1 MGPEA
6 LQRYINAGEAI
17 KRLATSQGID
27 VLNLVK
33 TEQMIAQ
40 EMQQMQAMQAQQ
52 SLVNQAGQ
60 FANTAMMD
68 PEKNPEGTAAL
79 GDIVAD
85 QAGQLLGGGQPP
97 Q

>member
-6 LQRYINAGEAI
+6 LQRYINPGEAI

-33 TEQMIAQ
+33 TEEMIAQ
-40 EMQQMQAMQAQQ
+40 EQQQLQMLQAQQ

-68 PEKNPEGTAAL
+68 PEKNPEGTDAAAEMINSV
-79 GDIVAD
+79 GAQVM
-85 QAGQLLGGGQPP
+85 GQGQPP